1 MRLVDVVRQLWSDL
15 SAQRLRTVLTV
26 LGITWGT
33 VAVVVLLAFSVG
45 LERQTIKRFHGLGD
59 RIVVLFGGR
68 TVLAHAGFREGRT
81 IRLRETDARILA
93 RQIPDITM
101 ISPEYSTREA
111 PVRRG
116 PNGVN
121 PNITGIHPVYGEMRN
136 IFPLPGGRFINKR
149 DQEERR
155 RVVFLGNEVAGV
167 LFGDMDPVGE
177 QVRIGDSPFTVIGVL
192 QPKIQNSSYNSRDE
206 DRVFIPASTHA
217 AIFGS
222 RFVSNLVYRTADASR
237 TAAVEARVY
246 EVLGRKYRFN
256 PQDEDALEVWDTAEW
271 ERMFGFL
278 FLGFKLFFAIV
289 GCFTLS
295 VGGIGVANIM
305 YVVVRERTQEI
316 GIRLAVGARRRH
328 IVNQFM
334 FEAILIAVGGGLLGL
349 AVASLLVIGIDSVPS
364 ENPAL
369 EYIMNPK
376 LSLPIAS
383 TCVGLLMVIGLVAG
397 ILPAR
402 KAARLDPVESLRYE

>member
-1 MRLVDVVRQLWSDL
+1 MRLVDGVRQLWADL
-15 SAQRLRTVLTV
+15 SAQRLRTILTV

-68 TVLAHAGFREGRT
+68 TVLPYAGFREGRT
-81 IRLRETDARILA
+81 IRLREADARILA

-101 ISPEYSTREA
+101 ISPEYSTRA
-111 PVRRG
+111 VPIRRG
-116 PNGVN
+116 PNGVS

-136 IFPLPGGRFINKR
+136 IFPLPGGRFINDR

-155 RVVFLGNEVAGV
+155 RVVFLGDEVAGV
-167 LFGDMDPVGE
+167 LFGDADPIGE

-237 TAAVEARVY
+237 TEAVEARVY

-256 PQDEDALEVWDTAEW
+256 PRDEDALDLWDTAEW

-289 GCFTLS
+289 GSFTLS
-295 VGGIGVANIM
+295 VG
-305 YVVVRERTQEI
+305 
-316 GIRLAVGARRRH
+316 
-328 IVNQFM
+328 
-334 FEAILIAVGGGLLGL
+334 
-349 AVASLLVIGIDSVPS
+349 
-364 ENPAL
+364 
-369 EYIMNPK
+369 
-376 LSLPIAS
+376 
-383 TCVGLLMVIGLVAG
+383 
-397 ILPAR
+397 
-402 KAARLDPVESLRYE
+402 

>member
-116 PNGVN
+116 PNGVS

-136 IFPLPGGRFINKR
+136 IFPLPGGRFINER

-167 LFGDMDPVGE
+167 LFGDRDPVGE

-246 EVLGRKYRFN
+246 EVLGRKYRFD

-316 GIRLAVGARRRH
+316 GIKLAVGARRRH

-383 TCVGLLMVIGLVAG
+383 TCVGLLMAIGLVAG

>member
-116 PNGVN
+116 PNGVS

-136 IFPLPGGRFINKR
+136 IFPLPGGRFINER

-167 LFGDMDPVGE
+167 LFGDRDPVGE

-246 EVLGRKYRFN
+246 EVLGRKYRFD

-316 GIRLAVGARRRH
+316 GIKLAVGARRRH

-364 ENPAL
+364 KNPAL

>member
-1 MRLVDVVRQLWSDL
+1 MRLVDGVRQLWSDL
-15 SAQRLRTVLTV
+15 SAQRLRTILTV

-33 VAVVVLLAFSVG
+33 VAVVILLAFSVG

-81 IRLRETDARILA
+81 IRLREADAEILA

-116 PNGVN
+116 RNGLN

-136 IFPLPGGRFINKR
+136 IIPLPGGRFINEP

-155 RVVFLGNEVAGV
+155 RVVFLGNEVASV
-167 LFGDMDPVGE
+167 LFGDVDPVGE

-192 QPKIQNSSYNSRDE
+192 QPKIQNSSYNSRDQ

-217 AIFGS
+217 ALFGS

-237 TAAVEARVY
+237 TEAVEARVY

-256 PQDEDALEVWDTAEW
+256 PRDEDALELWDTAEW

-289 GCFTLS
+289 GSFTLS
-295 VGGIGVANIM
+295 VGAIGVANIM
-305 YVVVRERTQEI
+305 YIVVHERTREI
-316 GIRLAVGARRRH
+316 GIKRSVGATRRSILWQFLAESALIVAVGAALGVLISAG
-328 IVNQFM
+328 IVKAM
-334 FEAILIAVGGGLLGL
+334 
-349 AVASLLVIGIDSVPS
+349 SLLPMQESMQEIVGTPVISLQV
-364 ENPAL
+364 AL
-369 EYIMNPK
+369 VTMA
-376 LSLPIAS
+376 LLAF
-383 TCVGLLMVIGLVAG
+383 VAMLAGL
-397 ILPAR
+397 LPAR
-402 KAARLDPVESLRYE
+402 RAAALDPVECLRY

>member
-116 PNGVN
+116 PNGVS

-136 IFPLPGGRFINKR
+136 IFPLPGGRFINER

-167 LFGDMDPVGE
+167 LFGDRVGQ

-246 EVLGRKYRFN
+246 EVLGRKYRFD

-305 YVVVRERTQEI
+305 YIVVRERTQEI
-316 GIRLAVGARRRH
+316 GIRARRGR
-328 IVNQFM
+328 
-334 FEAILIAVGGGLLGL
+334 A
-349 AVASLLVIGIDSVPS
+349 PS
-364 ENPAL
+364 AH
-369 EYIMNPK
+369 
-376 LSLPIAS
+376 
-383 TCVGLLMVIGLVAG
+383 
-397 ILPAR
+397 R
-402 KAARLDPVESLRYE
+402 QPVHVR

>member
-1 MRLVDVVRQLWSDL
+1 MVRQLWSDL

-68 TVLAHAGFREGRT
+68 TVLPHAGFREGRT
-81 IRLRETDARILA
+81 IRLRETDAQILA

-111 PVRRG
+111 PVRHG

-136 IFPLPGGRFINKR
+136 IFPLPGGRFINER

-155 RVVFLGNEVAGV
+155 RVVFLGDEVARV
-167 LFGDMDPVGE
+167 LFGDADPVGE

-217 AIFGS
+217 ALFGS

-237 TAAVEARVY
+237 TEAVEARVY

-256 PQDEDALEVWDTAEW
+256 PQDEDALELWDTAEW

-289 GCFTLS
+289 GSFTLS
-295 VGGIGVANIM
+295 VGAIGVANIM
-305 YVVVRERTQEI
+305 YIVVHERTTEI
-316 GIRLAVGARRRH
+316 GIKRSVGATRRSILWQFLAESVLIVAVGAALGVLGSAG
-328 IVNQFM
+328 IVKLM
-334 FEAILIAVGGGLLGL
+334 
-349 AVASLLVIGIDSVPS
+349 SLLPMQDSMQEIVGTPVISLQVAAVTM
-364 ENPAL
+364 AL
-369 EYIMNPK
+369 LAFVAM
-376 LSLPIAS
+376 LA
-383 TCVGLLMVIGLVAG
+383 GL
-397 ILPAR
+397 LPAR
-402 KAARLDPVESLRYE
+402 RAAALDPVECLRH

>member
-1 MRLVDVVRQLWSDL
+1 MRLVDGVRQLWSDL

-81 IRLRETDARILA
+81 IRLREADAEILA

-116 PNGVN
+116 RNGLN

-136 IFPLPGGRFINKR
+136 IFPLPGGRFINER

-155 RVVFLGNEVAGV
+155 RVVFLGDEVASV

-192 QPKIQNSSYNSRDE
+192 QPKVQNSSYNSRDE

-217 AIFGS
+217 ALFGS
-222 RFVSNLVYRTADASR
+222 RYVSNLVYRTADASR
-237 TAAVEARVY
+237 TEAVEARVY

-256 PQDEDALEVWDTAEW
+256 PQDEDALELWDTAEW

-278 FLGFKLFFAIV
+278 FLGFKLFFAVV
-289 GCFTLS
+289 GSFTLS
-295 VGGIGVANIM
+295 VGAIGVANIM
-305 YVVVRERTQEI
+305 YIVVHERTREI
-316 GIRLAVGARRRH
+316 GIKRSVGATRRSILWQFLVEGALVVALGAALGVLASVG
-328 IVNQFM
+328 IVK
-334 FEAILIAVGGGLLGL
+334 
-349 AVASLLVIGIDSVPS
+349 VASLFPTHEIVGTPTI
-364 ENPAL
+364 
-369 EYIMNPK
+369 
-376 LSLPIAS
+376 SLQVAAV
-383 TCVGLLMVIGLVAG
+383 TMGLLAFVAMLAG
-397 ILPAR
+397 WLPAR
-402 KAARLDPVESLRYE
+402 RAAGLDPVECLRH